1 MGLWLWRARHI
12 IHKIAA
18 SGYNRWN
25 SDRKSLMFEKARY
38 ASSLR
43 LLHWLM
49 AFMILLSYLAIEQRS
64 LFERGSPERFAMVQ
78 SHFWLGIGIFV
89 LVWVRIAQRLKHGVP
104 RITPSLPVWQTGL
117 SHLFHFVLYA
127 FFIIMPI
134 LGMMTA
140 WTDGKILFIPF
151 TDIALPAL
159 MAENEALAK
168 QLEGWHHDI
177 GEAFYWVIGFHVLAA
192 LYHHFVRKDNTLSR
206 MG

>member
-1 MGLWLWRARHI
+1 
-12 IHKIAA
+12 
-18 SGYNRWN
+18 
-25 SDRKSLMFEKARY
+25 MFEKARY

-49 AFMILLSYLAIEQRS
+49 AFMILLSYLAIEQRG
-64 LFERGSPERFAMVQ
+64 LFERGSPGRFAMMQ
-78 SHFWLGIGIFV
+78 SHFWLGIGIFI

-127 FFIIMPI
+127 FFIVMPI

-159 MAENEALAK
+159 MAENEVLAK

>member
-1 MGLWLWRARHI
+1 
-12 IHKIAA
+12 
-18 SGYNRWN
+18 
-25 SDRKSLMFEKARY
+25 
-38 ASSLR
+38 
-43 LLHWLM
+43 
-49 AFMILLSYLAIEQRS
+49 
-64 LFERGSPERFAMVQ
+64 
-78 SHFWLGIGIFV
+78 LGIGIFI

-127 FFIIMPI
+127 FFIVMPI

-140 WTDGKILFIPF
+140 WTDGKTLFIPF

-159 MAENEALAK
+159 MAENEVLAK